1 MSLKRH
7 TFAAMKTEQQY
18 LDEIN
23 AIELAGNL
31 NRQSRALSLTEE
43 ALEHFPESQ
52 ELQEMENWLYENL
65 SEIRMGC

>member
-1 MSLKRH
+1 
-7 TFAAMKTEQQY
+7 MKTEEQY
-18 LDEIN
+18 LNEIR

-31 NRQSRALSLTEE
+31 HRQSQALDLTEE

-65 SEIRMGC
+65 CEIRMGC